1 MNKVLK
7 YSLLCFLV
15 LCLVFVRVF
24 LEPLFYDPF
33 IAFFKNDYLFKSI
46 PQIQLLKY
54 LVHITIRF
62 WMNTMISLLI
72 LYVLFNN
79 TKTLFFSVKIYV
91 VSFILLIFLLTLQL
105 QAQLFDGYLVLFYI
119 RRFLIHPVILLVLVP
134 AFYYQQLDT
143 SKI

>member
-1 MNKVLK
+1 
-7 YSLLCFLV
+7 
-15 LCLVFVRVF
+15 
-24 LEPLFYDPF
+24 
-33 IAFFKNDYLFKSI
+33 
-46 PQIQLLKY
+46 
-54 LVHITIRF
+54 
-62 WMNTMISLLI
+62 MISLFI

-134 AFYYQQLDT
+134 AFYYQQLVT